1 MDDFFPIAQLKMKG
15 FTLREKCLNT
25 ELFLVRILLYSVRI
39 QENIDQTQLHILDSF
54 HAVSVC
60 HSYMTEVVEG
70 GGLLLCI
77 LEDIQSKP
85 LISKSKCNFFS
96 CGQFKKKEMVSAH
109 ITCPYNP
116 HQNLILNILNA

>member
-70 GGLLLCI
+70 VDFFCAFSRIYNLNHYLANQNVTFSVAVSLRKRKWFLLI
-77 LEDIQSKP
+77 
-85 LISKSKCNFFS
+85 
-96 CGQFKKKEMVSAH
+96 
-109 ITCPYNP
+109 
-116 HQNLILNILNA
+116 